1 MNFYVELIGYAG
13 TGLVLLSMM
22 MTSVTKLRWLNLSGS
37 LVSMVYAFATNTWP
51 VFVLNLCLSLV
62 NAVQLFRLRRKRE
75 EQI

>member
-51 VFVLNLCLSLV
+51 VFVLNLCLSLI
-62 NAVQLFRLRRKRE
+62 NAVQLFRFRRKRE